1 MKNYFASLISTS
13 AAVVLATLSAAPVL
27 AQQAQ
32 TDKPA
37 GMATASMTRTATVT
51 HIDKQDRWVTLKL
64 ADGRL
69 VDIQA
74 GPAVKNFDQIKVG
87 DIVTATQDDTVTIEV
102 LPAGQ
107 AAPNVSGGTAAV
119 GAPLGDKPMGVIVDK
134 TVVSG
139 KVTAIDYDQ
148 RLVTLQGPAGNSHTI
163 EVGPGVQKFKA
174 MKQGDNVVMTL
185 KTATTIEVTSPTKK
199 GAEPKP
205 GY

>member
-1 MKNYFASLISTS
+1 MKNNFASLVSTS

-37 GMATASMTRTATVT
+37 GMATASTTRTATVT

-87 DIVTATQDDTVTIEV
+87 DIVTAQQDDTVAIEV
-102 LPAGQ
+102 LRGAGSAERLGRLGHRVRRTRGQ
-107 AAPNVSGGTAAV
+107 AD
-119 GAPLGDKPMGVIVDK
+119 GDLVDK

-139 KVTAIDYDQ
+139 KITAIDFP
-148 RLVTLQGPAGNSHTI
+148 PAGHAA
-163 EVGPGVQKFKA
+163 GPRRQFAHDRGRPGWSEIRRQPA
-174 MKQGDNVVMTL
+174 TVVVLPEPNRPPSSAAPRTRPNGCCS
-185 KTATTIEVTSPTKK
+185 AT
-199 GAEPKP
+199 G
-205 GY
+205 